1 METMQMGE
9 CKSPLGPGGGGDI
22 DKNYITQIDVAD
34 LTPPSPVCIRD
45 IV

>member
-9 CKSPLGPGGGGDI
+9 CKSPLGGEGDI
-22 DKNYITQIDVAD
+22 DKNYIIQIDVAD